1 MKCLITSMVYLCYI
15 IIMLSQVV
23 IERAKRSQL
32 PDLAK
37 FKYLFHATFTG
48 PINYACVR
56 IHYTTSNSV
65 HTRVHSLHNVVVTL
79 LMHTHAHTCIS
90 IRAHMHTCLCTP
102 IHAYSDYIVLIKYTL
117 LIIYGIH

>member
-1 MKCLITSMVYLCYI
+1 MVYFCYI

-23 IERAKRSQL
+23 IERARRSQL

-48 PINYACVR
+48 PINYTCVR
-56 IHYTTSNSV
+56 IHYASNSV

-79 LMHTHAHTCIS
+79 LMHTHAHTCIH
-90 IRAHMHTCLCTP
+90 ACAHQHMHIATIL
-102 IHAYSDYIVLIKYTL
+102 S
-117 LIIYGIH
+117 